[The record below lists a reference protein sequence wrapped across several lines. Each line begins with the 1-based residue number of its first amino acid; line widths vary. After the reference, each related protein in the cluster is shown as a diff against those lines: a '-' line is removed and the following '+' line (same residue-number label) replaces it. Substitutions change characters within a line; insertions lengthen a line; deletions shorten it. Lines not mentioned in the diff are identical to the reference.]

1 MTDKIIAPRRN
12 EVLTSGGTGTT
23 RFMEY
28 LEQSATHINDT
39 AATVDAATVQILAAS
54 IFELQARLGSGDF
67 LTSDTDSFTV
77 DSTVL
82 FVDQTEA

>member
-1 MTDKIIAPRRN
+1 MADKIIAPRRN
-12 EVLTSGGTGTT
+12 EVLTKGGTGTV

-39 AATVDAATVQILAAS
+39 AETVDAQTIQILAAS

-67 LTSDTDSFTV
+67 LTSDTTSFTV

-82 FVDQTEA
+82 FTDMTEA

>member
-1 MTDKIIAPRRN
+1 MPDKLIAPRRN
-12 EVLTSGGTGTT
+12 EVLTGNGIGTI

-28 LEQSATHINDT
+28 LERVADATNTTQSA
-39 AATVDAATVQILAAS
+39 VDAQIVQNLSAVV
-54 IFELQARLGSGDF
+54 FDLQSKVGSGEL
-67 LTSDTDSFTV
+67 LTSDCDSLTV